1 MGLHEAI
8 PGSDQVLKR
17 VDDILPPELAWKA
30 VAARDRSSDGKFV
43 FAVRTTGIFCRP
55 SCPAKRPNHD
65 NVEFFLSAEEA
76 LAAGYRACKRC
87 DPEGTVRTLGEKR
100 VREAAKYIEK
110 HAGESISLDAL
121 GDKVKLSPFHLQ
133 REFKKIFGLTPRAYQ
148 SALRVGTLKSRLATG
163 DSVSR
168 ATYEAGFGSSRAAYE
183 TASKSMGMTPGEF
196 RRAGAGK
203 HIRFIVGESAV
214 GTILLAATDRGICW
228 VSIGEDP
235 QSLERELAK
244 TFSGATI
251 TRARPGDRQIRGWL
265 NSATAIAAGR
275 KTVAPPLDVAG
286 TAFQLKVWEALQKI
300 PAGATRTYSEIAAEV
315 GSANATR
322 AVGSAC
328 GQNPVSLLIPCH
340 RVLRSDGELGG
351 YRWGLDRKERLLAAE
366 RGKPKRG

>member
-1 MGLHEAI
+1 M
-8 PGSDQVLKR
+8 LKR
-17 VDDILPPELAWKA
+17 IDDVLPPDTAWEA
-30 VAARDRSSDGKFV
+30 VSARDRSSDGKFV

-55 SCPAKRPNHD
+55 SCPAKRPNRD

-110 HAGESISLDAL
+110 HASETISLDAL
-121 GDKVKLSPFHLQ
+121 GVQVKLSPFHLQ

-163 DSVSR
+163 ESVSR
-168 ATYEAGFGSSRAAYE
+168 ATYEAGFGSSRAVYE
-183 TASKSMGMTPGEF
+183 TATKAMGMTPGEF

-203 HIRFIVGESAV
+203 QIRFIVGESAV

-228 VSIGEDP
+228 VSIGDSAQP
-235 QSLERELAK
+235 LERDLAE

-251 TRARPGDRQIRGWL
+251 TVARPGDRQIRGWL
-265 NSATAIAAGR
+265 ASVTAIAAGR

-286 TAFQLKVWEALQKI
+286 TAFQLKVWEALRKI
-300 PAGATRTYSEIAAEV
+300 PAGATRTYSEVAAEL
-315 GSANATR
+315 GSESSSR

-328 GQNPVSLLIPCH
+328 GRNPVSLLIPCH
-340 RVLRSDGELGG
+340 RVLRADGELGG
-351 YRWGLDRKERLLAAE
+351 YRWGIERKEKLLAAE
-366 RGKPKRG
+366 KGKLKRS